1 MTTSSPSRLVSLVY
15 FSRAASPLSANA
27 LHDLL
32 RTSREKN
39 TQRGITGM
47 LLYSN
52 GNFLQVIEGTD
63 SSVTELMAKVGKDL
77 RHHSLS
83 RLAVRPIEKREFS
96 DWSMAFRDISQCAE
110 GGFSAFLKAG
120 FNDDEFQ
127 KKSEL
132 VYRLILQFKADYSE
146 AQDPTL
152 IAA

>member
-1 MTTSSPSRLVSLVY
+1 MPTSSSSGLVSLVY
-15 FSRAASPLSANA
+15 FSRAARPLSANA
-27 LHDLL
+27 LHHLL
-32 RTSREKN
+32 RTSRERN

-63 SSVTELMAKVGKDL
+63 SSITELMAKVGKDL

-96 DWSMAFRDISQCAE
+96 EWSMAFCDVSQRAE
-110 GGFSAFLKAG
+110 SGFSAFLEAG
-120 FNDDEFQ
+120 FNDEEFQ

-132 VYRLILQFKADYSE
+132 VYRLLPQFKADYSE
-146 AQDPTL
+146 AQDTTL
-152 IAA
+152 VAA